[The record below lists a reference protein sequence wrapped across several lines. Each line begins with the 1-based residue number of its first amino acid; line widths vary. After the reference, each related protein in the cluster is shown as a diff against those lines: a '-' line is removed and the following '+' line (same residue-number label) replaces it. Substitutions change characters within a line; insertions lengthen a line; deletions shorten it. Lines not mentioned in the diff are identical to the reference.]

1 MAWTYRY
8 KQPGTGRMKQTWI
21 GLYLIVARDVNDA
34 FAGGPYFRSFAVEL
48 RLEDWV
54 YSYSELGPSGPDIAS
69 APIDRFHMRTLRA
82 NEIRPLDLT
91 ADLHRL
97 SDFLNLRDRWLQ
109 FHYLLNG

>member
-1 MAWTYRY
+1 MTWTYRY
-8 KQPGTGRMKQTWI
+8 KQPETGRMKQTWI

-34 FAGGPYFRSFAVEL
+34 FAGGPYFWSFTVEP

-54 YSYSELGPSGPDIAS
+54 HSYSELGPSGPDIAS

-91 ADLHRL
+91 ADLQRL
-97 SDFLNLRDRWLQ
+97 SDFLNLRDHG
-109 FHYLLNG
+109 FHFYHLPNG